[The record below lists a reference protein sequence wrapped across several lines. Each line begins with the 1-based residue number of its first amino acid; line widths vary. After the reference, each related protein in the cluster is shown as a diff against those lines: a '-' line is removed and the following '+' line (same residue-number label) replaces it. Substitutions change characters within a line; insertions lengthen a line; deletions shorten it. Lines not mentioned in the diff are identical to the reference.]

1 MLLLLLLLVTA
12 SVTTSV
18 TTLSV
23 TNVQL
28 RPSSVTTA
36 PGPVTEWT
44 IVETSTAPPEL
55 ATFPKGEI
63 VTRQL

>member
-1 MLLLLLLLVTA
+1 MLLLFTA
-12 SVTTSV
+12 SVTTSAA
-18 TTLSV
+18 TLSV

-44 IVETSTAPPEL
+44 LVETSTAPLVL

>member
-1 MLLLLLLLVTA
+1 MLLLVTA
-12 SVTTSV
+12 SVTTSAA
-18 TTLSV
+18 TLSV

-44 IVETSTAPPEL
+44 LVETSTAPLVL

>member
-1 MLLLLLLLVTA
+1 MLLLFTA
-12 SVTTSV
+12 SVTTSAA
-18 TTLSV
+18 TLSV

-44 IVETSTAPPEL
+44 LVETSTAPLVL
-55 ATFPKGEI
+55 ATFPKEEI